1 MQTVGGYR
9 GMRIPHRTAAIFSVG
24 VLLVASTAT
33 QAAMAS
39 TAGAIDALTPTQT
52 LVVDKDKA
60 QCGKAGYRSIQEAV
74 DAANAGDVVRVC
86 PDVYDERVT
95 VNKPLTVRGD
105 ADSVEALDCFAATR
119 PAVDPTQQVIVT
131 AGADNPT
138 VPMFDLQ
145 AGNIDLQGFVFM
157 GPGQNPV
164 GPFVQHAV
172 RTAADHS
179 GYRVH
184 HNLIMDNTVGIFTRT
199 NGLQPSS
206 FDHNCLRENRWGT
219 SNDLLT
225 PPFDDG
231 IVEPLI
237 NTRIHHNFTFQTR
250 NVAFEVLDGSDHVT
264 LDHNASNGDGFGY
277 LFIGTSET
285 SAFAN
290 TMRVGA
296 TGITAAASGINLPNS
311 SLLIRDNTVTGGT
324 TGIGINPGTLNGST
338 ISQNTISGL
347 TGQGIVL
354 TANNNGNTVSAN
366 IVKDNGTNGIRLAG
380 NSGNTVT
387 GNTVQGNVG
396 DGILLSGP
404 INTPTGATNNTVS
417 ANTVQGNGLNGIHAA
432 AGATRNTFTANQM
445 SVNGTRGG
453 GAVDARDDNPRVDGN
468 LPNEWS
474 GNVCETDFPDGA
486 ICGVN

>member
-1 MQTVGGYR
+1 MQTIGGDR
-9 GMRIPHRTAAIFSVG
+9 GMRISHRTAVILTVG
-24 VLLVASTAT
+24 VLLVVSIAT

-39 TAGAIDALTPTQT
+39 IAGAIDAPTPTRT
-52 LVVDKDKA
+52 LVVDKDRV
-60 QCGKAGYRSIQEAV
+60 QCGNAGFSSIQTAV
-74 DAANAGDVVRVC
+74 DTANPGDVVRVC

-95 VNKPLTVRGD
+95 VNKPLTIRGD
-105 ADSVEALDCFAATR
+105 ANSVQALDCFGATR
-119 PAVDPTQQVIVT
+119 PALDPTQQVIVT
-131 AGADNPT
+131 ATKDNPT

-145 AGNIDLQGFVFM
+145 ADNIDLQGFVLV

-172 RTAADHS
+172 GTAADHS
-179 GYRVH
+179 GYQVH
-184 HNLIMDNTVGIFTRT
+184 HNLIMDNTVGIFTRS
-199 NGLQPSS
+199 NGLQASS

-237 NTRIHHNFTFQTR
+237 NTRIHHNSTFQTR

-277 LFIGTSET
+277 VFIGTSET

-290 TMRVGA
+290 TMRVGT
-296 TGITAAASGINLPNS
+296 TGIATLASGVDLPNS
-311 SLLIRDNTVTGGT
+311 SLLLRGNTITGGT

-338 ISQNTISGL
+338 ITENTIAGL

-354 TANNNGNTVSAN
+354 TANNNGNTVSTN
-366 IVKDNGTNGIRLAG
+366 IVQDNGSNGIRLAG
-380 NSGNTVT
+380 NNGNTVSA
-387 GNTVQGNVG
+387 NTVQGNAG
-396 DGILLSGP
+396 DGIQLNGP

-432 AGATRNTFTANQM
+432 AGATQNTFTANQM
-445 SVNGTRGG
+445 SGNGTRGG
-453 GAVDARDDNPRVDGN
+453 GAVDARDDAFATNQNSWR
-468 LPNEWS
+468 
-474 GNVCETDFPDGA
+474 GNVCTTDSPPGQ
-486 ICGVN
+486 ICGVS